1 MEYMLISVAIIYSK
15 QSVSAIN
22 HKFQVSN
29 QNALFDK
36 TEFKES
42 TWKTVKMG
50 IKSNEELVHQI

>member
-1 MEYMLISVAIIYSK
+1 MLISVAIIYSK

-42 TWKTVKMG
+42 TWKKVKMG